1 MPTKRRSIVATALAP
16 AAVLAGLTYSRYRRD
31 LQTARQRI
39 QTGSHLAYTSFG
51 ALEYADLGEGAPLL
65 AIHGAGG
72 GWDQGLAI
80 ARELDEGFRVVAP
93 SRFGYL
99 RSSLPQDASPKAQA
113 DGFAVLL
120 NLLEIERAAVVAASA
135 GALSAVQFAL
145 HYPER
150 CSALLLLSPAAW
162 TPERQRARPRLFP
175 AVVFASSFNLWLASR
190 LLPRRLE
197 RFIGSTAGK
206 RLTDSERESLRRIAE
221 GLQPLD
227 ARRQGLLND
236 GRNQARR
243 EPVRLE
249 QLRTPTLIMAAA
261 DDPWE
266 TLPAARY
273 LAGHIPGARLVATEH
288 GGHLLL
294 GGLER
299 LLREAGEFL
308 RANAPPG
315 PHPLPPGPHPS
326 PRG

>member
-1 MPTKRRSIVATALAP
+1 MSTKRRSIVATTLAP

-31 LQTARQRI
+31 LQRARQRI
-39 QTGSHLAYTSFG
+39 ATGSNLTYTSFG
-51 ALEYADLGEGAPLL
+51 ALEYADVGEGPPML

-80 ARELDEGFRVVAP
+80 ARALDEGFRVIAP

-113 DGFAVLL
+113 DAFAVLL
-120 NLLEIERAAVVAASA
+120 NLLEIERVAVVAASA
-135 GALSAVQFAL
+135 GALSGVQFAL
-145 HYPER
+145 RYPER
-150 CSALLLLSPAAW
+150 CTALVLLSPAAW
-162 TPERQRARPRLFP
+162 APERPRVRPRLFP
-175 AVVFASSFNLWLASR
+175 AVVFASSFNLWVASK

-197 RFIGSTAGK
+197 RFIGSTAGEE
-206 RLTDSERESLRRIAE
+206 LTDSERESLRRIAE

-227 ARRQGLLND
+227 ARKPGMLND
-236 GRNQARR
+236 GRYMARR
-243 EPVRLE
+243 EPMRLE
-249 QLRTPTLIMAAA
+249 QLRAPTLIMAAA

-273 LAGHIPGARLVATEH
+273 LAGHIPGARLIATDH

-294 GGLER
+294 GGLES
-299 LLREAGEFL
+299 LTREAGEFL

-315 PHPLPPGPHPS
+315 PRPLVPQPS
-326 PRG
+326 SPQG